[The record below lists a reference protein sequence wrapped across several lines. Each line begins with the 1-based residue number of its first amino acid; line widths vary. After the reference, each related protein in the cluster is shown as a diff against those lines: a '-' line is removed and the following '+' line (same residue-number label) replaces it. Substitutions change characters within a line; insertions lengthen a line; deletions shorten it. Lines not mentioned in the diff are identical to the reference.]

1 MECYK
6 YTASKTTSVQQK
18 QIRNSNIKQCKSH
31 VLIINNKRAIQE
43 IDTSNENIKKTFPIK
58 LPIHYIQ
65 NDGLS
70 SKIVFEIEFYRH
82 FRHLFASLYYPFN
95 QQIQKILMYQIR
107 LLNIYHDCKNIDD
120 LFKNIL
126 KPIVNLLWI
135 VKNEILVSVYL
146 VSLT

>member
-6 YTASKTTSVQQK
+6 YQVTKNSAQRK
-18 QIRNSNIKQCKSH
+18 QTRNSSIKKCKSH
-31 VLIINNKRAIQE
+31 VLIINNKRALQE
-43 IDTSNENIKKTFPIK
+43 VDNEIIEKTLPVK

-70 SKIVFEIEFYRH
+70 PKIVFEIEFYRH
-82 FRHLFASLYYPFN
+82 FRHLFSSLYYPFN

-135 VKNEILVSVYL
+135 VKNEILVSVF
-146 VSLT
+146 S